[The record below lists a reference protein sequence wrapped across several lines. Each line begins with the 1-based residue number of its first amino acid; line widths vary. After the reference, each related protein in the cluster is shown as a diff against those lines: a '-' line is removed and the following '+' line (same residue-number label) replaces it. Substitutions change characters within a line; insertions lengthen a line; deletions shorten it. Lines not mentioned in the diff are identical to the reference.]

1 MRMRSRI
8 FLSICL
14 ASLVTL
20 GLTLL
25 LVTRVMY
32 TSMTDELK
40 DEVKSEAKYL
50 STAIETINAEGGGL
64 DDYIAETG
72 KKSVNRITLVA
83 ADGTVLYDNYAE
95 PSQLDNHSGRPEI
108 KDAINNGWGDITRS
122 SDTLSEKTY
131 YYAVKLNDGGVIR
144 IASTTKSFGGL
155 LGTSVIW
162 LVIITIAVF
171 VASVIIAKLLT
182 DSLIKPINN
191 LDLENP
197 VANETYDE
205 LSPLLA
211 RMDKQNEKITE
222 QVKKLLGRKR
232 EFEYIADHMTEGLV
246 IFGKTGNILTANISA
261 RKIFGSDDD
270 AATYPELSRNS
281 DYIRA
286 VESALVGKA
295 TDTKLE
301 KDGRIFRLTV
311 NPVEDTGKYG
321 AVLFLIDITE
331 RESAEQM
338 RREFSANVSHELK
351 TPLTSIMGA
360 AEIIENGIA
369 KSEDIPHFAGQI
381 HSEASRLLA
390 LIQDIIKLSRLDEE
404 DLKQEFADVDLDGL
418 CKTVIAELG
427 CKAKDKNIKVSY
439 KGESVAINGVRPVLH
454 EMIYNL
460 CDNAIVY
467 NKEGGEV
474 KVTLSEENG
483 EKMLTVEDTGIGIAA
498 EHQPRVFERFY
509 RVDKSHSKET
519 GGTGLG
525 LSIVKHGAILH
536 DGTISL
542 ESEQNKGTKIT
553 IAFH

>member
-1 MRMRSRI
+1 M
-8 FLSICL
+8 
-14 ASLVTL
+14 
-20 GLTLL
+20 
-25 LVTRVMY
+25 
-32 TSMTDELK
+32 
-40 DEVKSEAKYL
+40 
-50 STAIETINAEGGGL
+50 
-64 DDYIAETG
+64 
-72 KKSVNRITLVA
+72 
-83 ADGTVLYDNYAE
+83 
-95 PSQLDNHSGRPEI
+95 
-108 KDAINNGWGDITRS
+108 
-122 SDTLSEKTY
+122 SEKTY

-301 KDGRIFRLTV
+301 KDGRIFQLTV

-427 CKAKDKNIKVSY
+427 CKAKDKNGK
-439 KGESVAINGVRPVLH
+439 
-454 EMIYNL
+454 
-460 CDNAIVY
+460 
-467 NKEGGEV
+467 
-474 KVTLSEENG
+474 
-483 EKMLTVEDTGIGIAA
+483 
-498 EHQPRVFERFY
+498 F
-509 RVDKSHSKET
+509 
-519 GGTGLG
+519 
-525 LSIVKHGAILH
+525 
-536 DGTISL
+536 
-542 ESEQNKGTKIT
+542 
-553 IAFH
+553 AFHLT